1 MTYRVLLGLDSLA
14 ALVVV
19 YFFAVGLA
27 DGSVSAF
34 NGELWA
40 GLLLGVAA
48 VIGGGMLLQR
58 AGRPLLA
65 NALLAVL
72 ALPTALYGFFMA
84 VVLLSG
90 ASWN

>member
-1 MTYRVLLGLDSLA
+1 
-14 ALVVV
+14 
-19 YFFAVGLA
+19 
-27 DGSVSAF
+27 
-34 NGELWA
+34 
-40 GLLLGVAA
+40 
-48 VIGGGMLLQR
+48 MLLQR

>member
-14 ALVVV
+14 ALAVA
-19 YFFAVGLA
+19 YFFAAGLV

-48 VIGGGMLLQR
+48 VIGGGVLLQR
-58 AGRPLLA
+58 AGRP
-65 NALLAVL
+65 
-72 ALPTALYGFFMA
+72 
-84 VVLLSG
+84 
-90 ASWN
+90 

>member
-48 VIGGGMLLQR
+48 VIGRGPAVGSELEL
-58 AGRPLLA
+58 GTFRPRRRR
-65 NALLAVL
+65 
-72 ALPTALYGFFMA
+72 
-84 VVLLSG
+84 
-90 ASWN
+90 